1 MVAGLLAV
9 TLGTRPP
16 VRPVKPPALVP
27 VFPQELAAVRIVA
40 VGDILMHQ
48 DVQRSGREAE
58 AGLAGLWADVEPL
71 LRDADLAF
79 ANLETP
85 VAPRSG
91 QPGRPFQFNGPEAL
105 PAALRASGFTVLATA
120 NNHAYDQGAAGV
132 LETLDRL
139 EAERLVPVGSGRTRE
154 AAEAARVVE
163 ARGLKVAFL
172 GFTDL
177 FNVNLNRKP
186 SDPWVCPLDPAG
198 AARAVRTAR
207 GQADAVVVSLHWG
220 TEYSHEPTA
229 RQREV
234 AALLAEA
241 GADLILGHHPHVLQ
255 PVELLATGGR
265 RTLVAYS
272 MGNFISNQDRGYLA
286 ERGPAAGGDSRDGVA
301 VQCRLVK
308 QRLADGSLRVVLEQP
323 HCEPLWTLNNWREVQ
338 GGRARRREI
347 RVTPVNSALAAA
359 RAQGPDSAGPESR
372 RALLETLELR
382 RERARETLGG
392 AYLN

>member
-1 MVAGLLAV
+1 VAGLLLV

-16 VRPVKPPALVP
+16 VRLPSPPPVP
-27 VFPQELAAVRIVA
+27 VFPLELAAVRIVA

-58 AGLAGLWADVEPL
+58 AGLAGLWSDVEPL
-71 LRDADLAF
+71 LRGADIAF

-85 VAPRSG
+85 VAPRTG
-91 QPGRPFQFNGPEAL
+91 QPGRPFQFNGPEGL

-132 LETLDRL
+132 AETLERL

-154 AAEAARVVE
+154 AAETARVVTVK
-163 ARGLKVAFL
+163 GLKVAFL

-177 FNVNLNRKP
+177 FNVNLNRRP
-186 SDPWVCPLDPAG
+186 DQPWVRPLDPAAAAQAVR
-198 AARAVRTAR
+198 AARA
-207 GQADAVVVSLHWG
+207 GADAVVVSLHWG

-234 AALLAEA
+234 AGLLAEA

-255 PVELLATGGR
+255 PVELLGQGGR
-265 RTLVAYS
+265 RTLVAFS
-272 MGNFISNQDRGYLA
+272 MGNFISNQDRIY
-286 ERGPAAGGDSRDGVA
+286 RSDQFPVAGGDSRDGVA
-301 VQCRLVK
+301 LQCRLVK
-308 QRLADGSLRVVLEQP
+308 LRLADGSERVQLEQP

-338 GGRARRREI
+338 AGQARRREI
-347 RVTPVNSALAAA
+347 RVTPVNTAIAALRAEVARPDLDAAALAERQAFL
-359 RAQGPDSAGPESR
+359 R
-372 RALLETLELR
+372 TLELR
-382 RERARETLGG
+382 RDRARAVLG
-392 AYLN
+392 LE